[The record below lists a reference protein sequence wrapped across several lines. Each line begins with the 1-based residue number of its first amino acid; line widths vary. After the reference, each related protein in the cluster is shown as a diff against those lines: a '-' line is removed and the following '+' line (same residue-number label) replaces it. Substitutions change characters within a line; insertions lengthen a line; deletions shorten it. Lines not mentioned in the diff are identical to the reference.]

1 MADNLTPSPRRL
13 DRAAFDRVLARA
25 AELQSSSVD
34 SGDATGMLTE
44 EQIIDLGREAGMS
57 VDHIRQAIAE
67 ERTRGA
73 SPDERGLA
81 AAVFGAAR
89 VRASRVVTGPPD
101 EILDAIGGWMLREE
115 GLQLKR
121 RVGDRIVWEPRRDIF
136 GSLSRALNF
145 GGRGYALTRAAEV
158 SATATTVDTTRS
170 LVALDAGLAEHRGRL
185 AAGTAAASTAGVAAT
200 AIGAMV
206 IVVPAALIAVAVVA
220 MGVVPGV
227 ALAISRKSQA
237 SAVSRGQLALEQLLD
252 HLERGDH
259 RRPGGLLGVITATA
273 AALQGRR

>member
-13 DRAAFDRVLARA
+13 DRAALDRVLARA

-34 SGDATGMLTE
+34 SGDAAGMLSE

-57 VDHIRQAIAE
+57 VDHLRQAVAE

-73 SPDERGLA
+73 SPDDRGLA

-89 VRASRVVTGPPD
+89 VRASRLVTGSPS
-101 EILDAIGGWMLREE
+101 EILDAVDGWMLREE

-158 SATATTVDTTRS
+158 SVTATAVDTTRT

-185 AAGTAAASTAGVAAT
+185 AAGTAVAASAGILAT
-200 AIGAMV
+200 AVGAVV
-206 IVVPAALIAVAVVA
+206 IVVPAVVAAIAVVTVV
-220 MGVVPGV
+220 GVPGV
-227 ALAISRKSQA
+227 VLAASRSAQA
-237 SAVSRGQLALEQLLD
+237 TAVSRAQLALEQLLD

-259 RRPGGLLGVITATA
+259 RRPGGLLGAISATA
-273 AALQGRR
+273 AALHGRR

>member
-1 MADNLTPSPRRL
+1 
-13 DRAAFDRVLARA
+13 
-25 AELQSSSVD
+25 
-34 SGDATGMLTE
+34 MLTE
-44 EQIIDLGREAGMS
+44 EQIIELGRESGMS
-57 VDHIRQAIAE
+57 VDHLRQAIAE

-73 SPDERGLA
+73 SPEDRGLA
-81 AAVFGAAR
+81 ATVFGAAR
-89 VRASRVVTGPPD
+89 VRASRVVMGTPG
-101 EILDAIGGWMLREE
+101 EILDAVDGWMLREE

-136 GSLSRALNF
+136 AGLTRAFNF

-158 SATATTVDTTRS
+158 SATATAVDTTRT

-185 AAGTAAASTAGVAAT
+185 ATGAAIASGAGLAIAAV
-200 AIGAMV
+200 GAV
-206 IVVPAALIAVAVVA
+206 VVVVPAALIA
-220 MGVVPGV
+220 MGVVAVGIVPTA
-227 ALAISRKSQA
+227 ALTISRKAQA

-259 RRPGGLLGVITATA
+259 RRPGGLLGAITATA